1 MKFLALTKRTM
12 IYIVLSIVVLSVL
25 VFLFLEFKGLP
36 NCKISNTQEAANVF
50 KNYLDGIDKILEPYG
65 LRCEQLEVFN
75 DDEEYGYTIQTYI
88 CLDNDELLRIN
99 LSYAV
104 SGNYPPEFT
113 MFLDSKEYRDF
124 NECYLDLEKHPYLF
138 DIASYLCDD
147 RFSSEQYRNYLIAAK
162 DRVEKR
168 REKGETI
175 PIRESK
181 YLRSA
186 LFSLGGIVYSIGT
199 DNDKYYA
206 TASIVMALYD

>member
-12 IYIVLSIVVLSVL
+12 IYIVLSIVVFSVL

-36 NCKISNTQEAANVF
+36 NCKISNTQEAADVF
-50 KNYLDGIDKILEPYG
+50 KNYVGGIDKILEPYG
-65 LRCEQLEVFN
+65 LRCEQLTVLEHG
-75 DDEEYGYTIQTYI
+75 DRGYTIDTYV

-99 LSYAV
+99 LSYTK

-113 MFLDSKEYRDF
+113 MFLDSKAYTDF

-147 RFSSEQYRNYLIAAK
+147 RFSSEQYRNYLIAVK
-162 DRVEKR
+162 DRVEKC

-175 PIRESK
+175 PIREFK
-181 YLRSA
+181 HLRSA
-186 LFSLGGIVYSIGT
+186 FFSLGGIDYSIET
-199 DNDKYYA
+199 NNDMYYYA
-206 TASIVMALYD
+206 TASIIMALYD